1 MDPEG
6 GPLMATPALR
16 LVEPSEQHVP
26 VPAGLLAAAIDNA
39 GCMADDLAAGVDAVA
54 QRIFADNRAAALNEL
69 GRLHHRVEAFR
80 DAFAALDPHPSKPPR
95 PHRVA

>member
-1 MDPEG
+1 
-6 GPLMATPALR
+6 MASPALR

-39 GCMADDLAAGVDAVA
+39 GCIADDLLAGIDAADHAVWA
-54 QRIFADNRAAALNEL
+54 GSRAGALSEL
-69 GRLHHRVEAFR
+69 GRMAVRVERFR
-80 DAFAALDPHPSKPPR
+80 TAFAALDPDPSKPPR